1 MSSHQIQYSGPFV
14 LRRQTRGAAGY
25 DLTANE
31 DVLIE
36 PGGAAHLV
44 GTGLRL
50 ALPHGTVGIIK
61 SRSSMAAKHNL
72 EAGAGVIDED
82 YRGEVKVL
90 LRNFGKSTVLISPGM
105 RIAQLLVLPVVV
117 DAEPVGPLESLT
129 MLPETERGE
138 GGFGST
144 GQ

>member
-1 MSSHQIQYSGPFV
+1 M
-14 LRRQTRGAAGY
+14 RRQTRGAAGY
-25 DLTANE
+25 DITANE
-31 DVLIE
+31 EVRIG

-61 SRSSMAAKHNL
+61 SRSSMAAKYNL

-90 LRNFGKSTVLISPGM
+90 LRNFGETSALILPGM
-105 RIAQLLVLPVVV
+105 RIAQLLVLPVVLG
-117 DAEPVGPLESLT
+117 AEPVGPLESLA